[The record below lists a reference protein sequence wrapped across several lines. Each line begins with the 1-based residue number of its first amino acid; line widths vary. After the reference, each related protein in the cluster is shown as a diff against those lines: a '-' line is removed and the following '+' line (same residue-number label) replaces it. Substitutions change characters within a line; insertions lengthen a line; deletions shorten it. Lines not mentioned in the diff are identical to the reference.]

1 MANSFNVTGTATL
14 NTSKAEKDLSRFIN
28 KAERRKV
35 KLALDDR
42 AFTQPLGRIT
52 GAADEF
58 NKSLAAS
65 NARVIAF
72 AASAG
77 LMYAVQ
83 RALTEVAKS
92 AIEVE
97 KSLADVNV
105 ILGATTSNLHKFGRE
120 LFSIAGQT
128 GQAFGT
134 VAEAA
139 TELARQGLNLEETL
153 KRTRDAMILTR
164 LSGMDAASSVNAL
177 TAAMNTFKNTAL
189 DTTKI
194 VNKLANVDAAFAVS
208 TTDLA
213 EALKRVGSS
222 ALDAGVNFDQLLAMV
237 TAVQQ
242 TTARGGP
249 VIGNALKSI
258 FTRIQRTE
266 TLDQLERLGFAVRS
280 LDGQTRPAIA
290 IMTELAKKIDT
301 LTQAQKASTT
311 ELIGGVFQINVVKA
325 ALADLGS
332 EYSIYNNALNV
343 SVDSTN
349 QAIQRNAEL
358 NKTLAA
364 LVNKTFANV
373 KKAAADIG
381 KLTIA
386 PALGGMLEK
395 VNDILENFSVSKPEG
410 AGEKIAA
417 GILEGMGKFIKGPGL
432 VIGLAI
438 IGRLL
443 QNFGK
448 FASDSFKEFFNLN
461 EAAKKRVELEKFV
474 NAELMKNEDLTQA
487 ILKGELSVADA
498 EKVILTNLKSRVVE
512 QERILKIVQQ
522 TSSALQGRGVQVVGQ
537 DIGGA
542 TAYSVKPPKTKSG
555 GHIPNY
561 ANGNIQDLVRE
572 ELKGASYATGGTKAV
587 IDTLPGLGLHVR
599 NTSESVKKSPIGP
612 FINPPMNSPE
622 GYRHRSEAIKRTGM
636 APYTLSNG
644 YVPNFARGKG
654 VDRERSNTRVLKA
667 DGNTGVILPM
677 KGNNTEKTLNATT
690 SAVFGTTAQAKAF
703 KAEGT
708 EHFQVQNV
716 KVAKLKRDKTPTKAF
731 RDILNGIFK
740 NTMPQIGNALAGG
753 DSDITRRGKFFDFF
767 EREGRGQVEGRIF
780 EAGLNYINGT
790 VGDVAR
796 KKPGDTW
803 DFANIQ
809 DDLAGLYKVGVGGD
823 YDAKPDVVT
832 RANIGSTIKKIVTT
846 RGIKAGM
853 KKASQ
858 GFIPNFTTANLTG
871 VRSGFEQQI
880 QSVAA
885 GDIEINKTQGLAA
898 RIQSSNLS
906 APEKAELKNKLNRAK
921 EAQRARKSPKGVT
934 IDGNNLGSMLVPKL
948 GSSAGVGVAKP
959 EAADNEFLRKYLS
972 KHYKAK
978 TGVDFNSLSEAQQNK
993 VMGGTKATFPV
1004 LAPLKGGKRNLVD
1017 EVRNA
1022 MENETQAFAASMI
1035 QKGGDLG
1042 LVRKNLGTHESS
1054 ISSAAGAV
1062 FESGVKTAFDLD
1074 VGKTND

>member
-1 MANSFNVTGTATL
+1 MANSFNVQGQVTL
-14 NTSKAEKDLSRFIN
+14 STTRAEKDLSRFIN
-28 KAERRKV
+28 KAEKRKV

-105 ILGATTSNLHKFGRE
+105 ILGASTSNLQKFGNE
-120 LFSIAGQT
+120 LFRIAGQT

-134 VAEAA
+134 VSEAA
-139 TELARQGLNLEETL
+139 TELARQGLSLEETL

-222 ALDAGVNFDQLLAMV
+222 ALDAGVNFDQLLGMV

-266 TLDQLERLGFAVRS
+266 TLDQLERLGFTVRS
-280 LDGQTRPAIA
+280 LDGSTRPAIA
-290 IMTELAKKIDT
+290 VLTELAKKIDT
-301 LTQAQKASTT
+301 LTAAQKASTT

-332 EYSIYNNALNV
+332 EYSIYNNALQT
-343 SVDSTN
+343 SIDSTN
-349 QAIQRNAEL
+349 QAIQRNDEL

-386 PALGGMLEK
+386 PALGGVLEK
-395 VNDILENFSVSKPEG
+395 ANDILENFSVSKPES

-417 GILEGMGKFIKGPGL
+417 GILDGMGKFIKGPGL

-448 FASDSFKEFFNLN
+448 FASDSFKEFFNIN

-498 EKVILTNLKSRVVE
+498 EKVILANLKSRVVE

-522 TSSALQGRGVQVVGQ
+522 TSGLLKQSGVQVVGQ
-537 DIGGA
+537 DMGGT

-561 ANGNIQDLVRE
+561 ANGNVQDLVRE
-572 ELKGASYATGGTKAV
+572 ELKRASYATGGTKAV

-599 NTSESVKKSPIGP
+599 NTSETVKNSPIGP
-612 FINPPMNSPE
+612 FINPPKNSPE
-622 GYRHRSEAIKRTGM
+622 VTG
-636 APYTLSNG
+636 
-644 YVPNFARGKG
+644 
-654 VDRERSNTRVLKA
+654 
-667 DGNTGVILPM
+667 I
-677 KGNNTEKTLNATT
+677 
-690 SAVFGTTAQAKAF
+690 
-703 KAEGT
+703 
-708 EHFQVQNV
+708 
-716 KVAKLKRDKTPTKAF
+716 
-731 RDILNGIFK
+731 
-740 NTMPQIGNALAGG
+740 AL
-753 DSDITRRGKFFDFF
+753 R
-767 EREGRGQVEGRIF
+767 
-780 EAGLNYINGT
+780 L
-790 VGDVAR
+790 
-796 KKPGDTW
+796 
-803 DFANIQ
+803 
-809 DDLAGLYKVGVGGD
+809 
-823 YDAKPDVVT
+823 
-832 RANIGSTIKKIVTT
+832 
-846 RGIKAGM
+846 
-853 KKASQ
+853 
-858 GFIPNFTTANLTG
+858 
-871 VRSGFEQQI
+871 
-880 QSVAA
+880 
-885 GDIEINKTQGLAA
+885 
-898 RIQSSNLS
+898 
-906 APEKAELKNKLNRAK
+906 
-921 EAQRARKSPKGVT
+921 
-934 IDGNNLGSMLVPKL
+934 
-948 GSSAGVGVAKP
+948 
-959 EAADNEFLRKYLS
+959 
-972 KHYKAK
+972 
-978 TGVDFNSLSEAQQNK
+978 
-993 VMGGTKATFPV
+993 
-1004 LAPLKGGKRNLVD
+1004 
-1017 EVRNA
+1017 
-1022 MENETQAFAASMI
+1022 
-1035 QKGGDLG
+1035 
-1042 LVRKNLGTHESS
+1042 
-1054 ISSAAGAV
+1054 
-1062 FESGVKTAFDLD
+1062 
-1074 VGKTND
+1074 